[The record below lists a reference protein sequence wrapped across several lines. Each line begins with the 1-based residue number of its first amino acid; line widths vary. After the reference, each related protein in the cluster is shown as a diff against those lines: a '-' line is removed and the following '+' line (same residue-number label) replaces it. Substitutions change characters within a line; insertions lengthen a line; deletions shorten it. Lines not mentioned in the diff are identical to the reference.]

1 VDIFAFS
8 VGGGMPTSYWRLA
21 VRSEFSAAHALRHYR
36 GKCETLHG
44 HNFAVEAVVQGNVLT
59 PDTELLLDFSLLKQ
73 DLNAVL
79 ETLDHRDL
87 NQTPPFDAQN
97 PSSENLAR
105 HIFRLLSPRTARRGV
120 RLSCVTVGEKSGQSA
135 TYCEEP

>member
-1 VDIFAFS
+1 MSIS
-8 VGGGMPTSYWRLA
+8 CWRLA
-21 VRSEFSAAHALRHYR
+21 VRSEFSAGHALRHYR
-36 GKCETLHG
+36 GKCEAPHG

-87 NQTPPFDAQN
+87 NRTPPFDLRN

-105 HIFRLLSPRTARRGV
+105 HIFRLLSPRTAQRGV
-120 RLSCVTVGEKSGQSA
+120 RLYSGTVGEKPGQSA
-135 TYCEEP
+135 TYLEEDLP